1 MHTLRKNDFLID
13 NARSCCQGIHQHVL
27 ALLRSAGF
35 HPILVLNDT
44 FTGAGVQEECKD
56 SQQLKELQKLLPEF
70 ISESTYREQI
80 CSADSS
86 SQQVIW
92 LGLSPATPQ
101 LSQGPAVSTDDGSAP
116 AQPSLP
122 YLSPRFWAALVS
134 CPPWLCVLLS
144 IPLRSSS
151 QPCCHSY
158 VAPGTMWE
166 PRQGDKSWRD
176 SNYFCQIN
184 KLIKLPFILQI

>member
-1 MHTLRKNDFLID
+1 MTHLQEQECKRSARTPSSSKNS
-13 NARSCCQGIHQHVL
+13 RSCCQ
-27 ALLRSAGF
+27 
-35 HPILVLNDT
+35 N
-44 FTGAGVQEECKD
+44 
-56 SQQLKELQKLLPEF
+56 
-70 ISESTYREQI
+70 
-80 CSADSS
+80 S
-86 SQQVIW
+86 SQSLPTESKSAVQTAAPSQVIW

-134 CPPWLCVLLS
+134 CPRWLCVLLS

>member
-1 MHTLRKNDFLID
+1 MHTLRTNDFLID
-13 NARSCCQGIHQHVL
+13 NARSCSQEIHQHVL

-35 HPILVLNDT
+35 HPTLVLNDT

-70 ISESTYREQI
+70 ISQSPPTESNS

-86 SQQVIW
+86 SQPGHWAWIVPCNTTAVP
-92 LGLSPATPQ
+92 GLSPATPQ
-101 LSQGPAVSTDDGSAP
+101 LSQGPAVSTGDDGSAP

-134 CPPWLCVLLS
+134 CPPWLCVVLS
-144 IPLRSSS
+144 IPLRKLFPALLS
-151 QPCCHSY
+151 QLCGSWDH
-158 VAPGTMWE
+158 VGTQA
-166 PRQGDKSWRD
+166 RR
-176 SNYFCQIN
+176 
-184 KLIKLPFILQI
+184 

>member
-1 MHTLRKNDFLID
+1 MQGLPAAQRTPEAAARIHLRVHLQRANLQC
-13 NARSCCQGIHQHVL
+13 R
-27 ALLRSAGF
+27 
-35 HPILVLNDT
+35 
-44 FTGAGVQEECKD
+44 
-56 SQQLKELQKLLPEF
+56 QQLPAGHLAWTVPCNTTA
-70 ISESTYREQI
+70 IP
-80 CSADSS
+80 
-86 SQQVIW
+86 
-92 LGLSPATPQ
+92 GLSPATPQ